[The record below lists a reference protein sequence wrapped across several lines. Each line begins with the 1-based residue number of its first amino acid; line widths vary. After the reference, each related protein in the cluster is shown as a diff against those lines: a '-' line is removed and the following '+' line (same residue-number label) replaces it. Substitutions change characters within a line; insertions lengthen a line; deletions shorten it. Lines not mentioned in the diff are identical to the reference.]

1 MHVTLSSQGSFRCCC
16 FSYEYIS
23 IQIPLLIVPF
33 FEIYIGEVHQNCTVK
48 LFRQLPC
55 HAVMKHPTFFAQ
67 LIYSECKFRSTIM
80 QPNWFF
86 DLNAQCTCYK
96 MKHRHY
102 FKCKLL
108 FHWVN
113 IIMPNFSLQDPRAL
127 KLLLMWAQWQIN
139 RGSIDLNSNS
149 DDVTFWFLGT
159 IQFL

>member
-1 MHVTLSSQGSFRCCC
+1 MLLFFLWIYKHSDPPSYRAILWNLCWWSAPKLCSKTLLTITMSCSNETSN
-16 FSYEYIS
+16 
-23 IQIPLLIVPF
+23 F
-33 FEIYIGEVHQNCTVK
+33 FYS
-48 LFRQLPC
+48 
-55 HAVMKHPTFFAQ
+55 
-67 LIYSECKFRSTIM
+67 IYSKCKFRSTIM

-108 FHWVN
+108 FYWVN